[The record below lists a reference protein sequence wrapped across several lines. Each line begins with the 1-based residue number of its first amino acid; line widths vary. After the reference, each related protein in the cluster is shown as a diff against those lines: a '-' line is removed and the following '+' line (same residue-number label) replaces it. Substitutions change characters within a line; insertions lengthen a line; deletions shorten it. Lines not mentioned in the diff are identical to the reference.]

1 MRRYGL
7 RSRVIIYNLL
17 PIIIV
22 GMFFAGYFIFVRYNH
37 LEDDAVNR
45 ANAVLMPLSQAI
57 ESPMQR
63 NDQPE
68 VRRLISYLLQK
79 NAGTIKSI
87 AVFNA
92 AGATYSVA
100 SHAETLSGMKTKV
113 SEKTKLQTVVA
124 IDGGSIII
132 RTPILRGLSEPE
144 ATDIQGTPLWYA
156 DKTNDRKHAV
166 PPELSVIG
174 YIEAELDYSTNLI
187 RLYQDTAVSLIV
199 VLTGFIIS
207 LVFAFNIIREIVEP
221 ISRMNRAIMSIREGQ
236 LDTRITGAMH
246 GELERLRS
254 GINSMARAIADYHD
268 EMQNSIDQATSDLN
282 ETLTDLENKNAQ
294 LDFAN
299 RKALEA
305 ARLQTEF
312 LANMSHELR
321 TPLNGVIGFAVQ
333 LGKTDLSEHQKD
345 YLKTIESSAKHLLAI
360 INNILDFSKLE
371 AGRLSFEKIP
381 FSLRDTVYDTVNL
394 LLPTVYEKNID
405 LSVDIDSGVPDLVVG
420 DPLRLQQILTNIL
433 GNAVKFTNEG
443 SVTLTMNSSGL
454 VSPNSEI
461 LIEAQV
467 ADTGIGISPSQL
479 KTIFRPFTQANAS
492 ISRTFG
498 GTGLGLVITA
508 KLLSKMGGSITVKS
522 NIGKGSRFSMSIPL
536 ATAPVEAERIALP
549 ARLQESQVLMVDR
562 DDWSRASYARMLSS
576 IGANPL
582 AVQDPDSI
590 PSIAS
595 GKPLAA
601 VISLSSA
608 SPVPELRGIA
618 ALLPRGIPVIA
629 LLNSQDAA
637 LIDDLRKNGASAVLS
652 KPVRIAALRN
662 ALSAAADNKS
672 EKPAEAASPK
682 AQSPEAAQLPAA
694 SPEKKEKPEEGAP
707 ASGLIPCSVLAVDD
721 NPANLKLMK
730 IMLSAIVTEPVMAS
744 SGEEAVSIAGE
755 RKLDLILMDIQMPV
769 MDGVSAMKAIRKGGG
784 PNAATPVIA
793 VTALAI
799 PEERRRLLDL
809 GMNGFLTKPIEEE
822 SLLETVQAARKGTL
836 EELSKSAAAMPAD
849 DMAGKAAGSFISN
862 EESRRLFDP
871 AGAVRRAAGQKKIA
885 KEMLTLLLASV
896 PEVQEAIASLS
907 TVKPERLAGLVHKF
921 AGGAACC
928 GIMDARKLS
937 NTIESSIR
945 SGHSPKDVEPELFEL
960 DDMLEK
966 IKAEAPRWLDEIDR
980 L

>member
-87 AVFNA
+87 AVFNVSGTA
-92 AGATYSVA
+92 YSVA
-100 SHAETLSGMKTKV
+100 SHAGTLSGMKTKI
-113 SEKTKLQTVVA
+113 SEKTRLRTVVA
-124 IDGGSIII
+124 ISGGSIII

-144 ATDIQGTPLWYA
+144 ATNTQGTPLWYA
-156 DKTNDRKHAV
+156 DRNRESSREV

-174 YIEAELDYSTNLI
+174 YIEAELDYSSNLI

-299 RKALEA
+299 RKAREA

-333 LGKTDLSEHQKD
+333 LGKTDLTEHQKD
-345 YLKTIESSAKHLLAI
+345 YLRTIESSAKHLLAI

-433 GNAVKFTNEG
+433 GNAVKFTNQG
-443 SVTLTMNSSGL
+443 SVTLTMSSSGL

-467 ADTGIGISPSQL
+467 SDTGIGISPSQL

-549 ARLQESQVLMVDR
+549 ARLAECQVLLVDR
-562 DDWSRASYARMLSS
+562 DDWSRISYANMLSS
-576 IGANPL
+576 IGASPI

-595 GKPLAA
+595 GRPAAA
-601 VISLSSA
+601 VISLCTT

-629 LLNSQDAA
+629 LLNSQDNTV
-637 LIDDLRKNGASAVLS
+637 IEELRKTGASAVLP
-652 KPVRIAALRN
+652 KPARVTALRN
-662 ALSAAADNKS
+662 ALASAAQKKDGTSAGSVAAPQAEDTHHAAAA
-672 EKPAEAASPK
+672 PAKDAGTERK
-682 AQSPEAAQLPAA
+682 APAA
-694 SPEKKEKPEEGAP
+694 D
-707 ASGLIPCSVLAVDD
+707 LIPCRVLAADD
-721 NPANLKLMK
+721 NPANLKLMS
-730 IMLSAIVTEPVMAS
+730 IMLSAIVTEPVMAA

-769 MDGVSAMKAIRKGGG
+769 MDGVSAMKAIRSGGG
-784 PNAATPVIA
+784 PNADTPVIA

-809 GMNGFLTKPIEEE
+809 GMNGFLTKPVEEE
-822 SLLETVQAARKGTL
+822 SLLEIVKAARKGTL

-849 DMAGKAAGSFISN
+849 DMAGKAAGSFISS
-862 EESRRLFDP
+862 EASSSLFDP
-871 AGAVRRAAGQKKIA
+871 AGAVKRAAGQKKIA
-885 KEMLTLLLASV
+885 KEMLSLLLASV

-907 TVKPERLAGLVHKF
+907 SVKPEKLAGLVHKF

-937 NTIESSIR
+937 NTIESAIR

-966 IKAEAPRWLDEIDR
+966 IKAGAPKWLDEIDR

>member
-207 LVFAFNIIREIVEP
+207 LVFAFNIIREIVDP

-299 RKALEA
+299 RKAREA

-433 GNAVKFTNEG
+433 GNAVKFTNQG
-443 SVTLTMNSSGL
+443 SVTLTMSSSGL

-467 ADTGIGISPSQL
+467 SDTGIGISPSQL

-549 ARLQESQVLMVDR
+549 ARLAECQVLLVDR
-562 DDWSRASYARMLSS
+562 DDWSRISYANMLSS
-576 IGANPL
+576 IGASPI

-595 GKPLAA
+595 GRPAAA
-601 VISLSSA
+601 VISLCTT

-629 LLNSQDAA
+629 LLNSQDNTV
-637 LIDDLRKNGASAVLS
+637 IEELRKTGASAVLP
-652 KPVRIAALRN
+652 KPARVTALRN
-662 ALSAAADNKS
+662 ALASAAQKKDGTSAGSVAAPQAEDTHHAAAA
-672 EKPAEAASPK
+672 PAKDAGTERK
-682 AQSPEAAQLPAA
+682 APAA
-694 SPEKKEKPEEGAP
+694 D
-707 ASGLIPCSVLAVDD
+707 LIPCRVLAADD
-721 NPANLKLMK
+721 NPANLKLMS
-730 IMLSAIVTEPVMAS
+730 IMLSAIVTEPVMAA

-769 MDGVSAMKAIRKGGG
+769 MDGVSAMKAIRSGGG
-784 PNAATPVIA
+784 PNADTPVIA

-809 GMNGFLTKPIEEE
+809 GMNGFLTKPVEEE
-822 SLLETVQAARKGTL
+822 SLLEIVKAARKGTL

-849 DMAGKAAGSFISN
+849 DMAGKAAGSFISS
-862 EESRRLFDP
+862 EASSSLFDP

-885 KEMLTLLLASV
+885 KEMLSLLLASV

-907 TVKPERLAGLVHKF
+907 SVKPEKLAGLVHKF

-937 NTIESSIR
+937 NTIESAIR

-966 IKAEAPRWLDEIDR
+966 IKAGAPKWLDEIDR

>member
-92 AGATYSVA
+92 SGTAYSVA
-100 SHAETLSGMKTKV
+100 SHAGTLSGMKTKI
-113 SEKTKLQTVVA
+113 SEKTRLRTVVA
-124 IDGGSIII
+124 ISGGSIII

-144 ATDIQGTPLWYA
+144 ATNTQGTPLWYA
-156 DKTNDRKHAV
+156 DRNRESSREV

-174 YIEAELDYSTNLI
+174 YIEAELDYSSNLI

-299 RKALEA
+299 RKAREA

-333 LGKTDLSEHQKD
+333 LGKTDLTEHQKD
-345 YLKTIESSAKHLLAI
+345 YLRTIESSAKHLLAI

-433 GNAVKFTNEG
+433 GNAVKFTNQG
-443 SVTLTMNSSGL
+443 SVTLTMSSSGL

-467 ADTGIGISPSQL
+467 SDTGIGISPSQL

-549 ARLQESQVLMVDR
+549 ARLAECQVLLVDR
-562 DDWSRASYARMLSS
+562 DDWSRISYANMLSS
-576 IGANPL
+576 IGASPI

-595 GKPLAA
+595 GRPAAA
-601 VISLSSA
+601 VISLCTT

-629 LLNSQDAA
+629 LLNSQDNTV
-637 LIDDLRKNGASAVLS
+637 IEELRKTGASAVLP
-652 KPVRIAALRN
+652 KPARVTALRN
-662 ALSAAADNKS
+662 ALASAAQKKDGTSAGSVAAPQAEDTHHAAAA
-672 EKPAEAASPK
+672 PAKDAGTERK
-682 AQSPEAAQLPAA
+682 APAA
-694 SPEKKEKPEEGAP
+694 D
-707 ASGLIPCSVLAVDD
+707 LIPCRVLAADD
-721 NPANLKLMK
+721 NPANLKLMS
-730 IMLSAIVTEPVMAS
+730 IMLSAIVTEPVMAA

-769 MDGVSAMKAIRKGGG
+769 MDGVSAMKAIRSGGG
-784 PNAATPVIA
+784 PNADTPVIA

-809 GMNGFLTKPIEEE
+809 GMNGFLTKPVEEE
-822 SLLETVQAARKGTL
+822 SLLEIVKAARKGTL

-849 DMAGKAAGSFISN
+849 DMAGKAAGSFISS
-862 EESRRLFDP
+862 EASSSLFDP

-885 KEMLTLLLASV
+885 KEMLSLLLASV

-907 TVKPERLAGLVHKF
+907 SVKPEKLAGLVHKF

-937 NTIESSIR
+937 NTIESAIR

-966 IKAEAPRWLDEIDR
+966 IKAGAPKWLDEIDR

>member
-92 AGATYSVA
+92 SGTAYSVA
-100 SHAETLSGMKTKV
+100 SHAGTLSGMKTKI
-113 SEKTKLQTVVA
+113 SEKTRLRTVVA
-124 IDGGSIII
+124 ISGGSIII

-144 ATDIQGTPLWYA
+144 ATNTQGTPLWYA
-156 DKTNDRKHAV
+156 DRNRESSREV

-174 YIEAELDYSTNLI
+174 YIEAELDYSSNLI

-299 RKALEA
+299 RKAREA

-333 LGKTDLSEHQKD
+333 LGKTDLTEHQKD
-345 YLKTIESSAKHLLAI
+345 YLRTIESSAKHLLAI

-433 GNAVKFTNEG
+433 GNAVKFTNQG
-443 SVTLTMNSSGL
+443 SVTLTMSSSGL

-467 ADTGIGISPSQL
+467 SDTGIGISPSQL

-549 ARLQESQVLMVDR
+549 ARLAECQVLLVDR
-562 DDWSRASYARMLSS
+562 DDWSRISYANMLSS
-576 IGANPL
+576 IGASPI

-595 GKPLAA
+595 GRPAAA
-601 VISLSSA
+601 VISLCTT

-629 LLNSQDAA
+629 LLNSQDNTV
-637 LIDDLRKNGASAVLS
+637 IEELRKTGASAVLP
-652 KPVRIAALRN
+652 KPARVTALRN
-662 ALSAAADNKS
+662 ALASAAQKKDGTSAGSVAAPQAEDTHHAAAA
-672 EKPAEAASPK
+672 PAKDAGTERK
-682 AQSPEAAQLPAA
+682 APAA
-694 SPEKKEKPEEGAP
+694 D
-707 ASGLIPCSVLAVDD
+707 LIPCRVLAADD
-721 NPANLKLMK
+721 NPANLKLMS
-730 IMLSAIVTEPVMAS
+730 IMLSAIVTEPVMAA
-744 SGEEAVSIAGE
+744 SGEESVSIAGE

-769 MDGVSAMKAIRKGGG
+769 MDGVSAMKAIRSGGG
-784 PNAATPVIA
+784 PNADTPVIA

-809 GMNGFLTKPIEEE
+809 GMNGFLTKPVEEE
-822 SLLETVQAARKGTL
+822 SLLEIVKAARKGTL

-849 DMAGKAAGSFISN
+849 DMAGKAAGSFISS
-862 EESRRLFDP
+862 EASSSLFDP

-885 KEMLTLLLASV
+885 KEMLSLLLASV

-907 TVKPERLAGLVHKF
+907 SVKPEKLAGLVHKF

-937 NTIESSIR
+937 NTIESAIR

-966 IKAEAPRWLDEIDR
+966 IKAGAPKWLDEIDR

>member
-87 AVFNA
+87 AVFNVSGTA
-92 AGATYSVA
+92 YSVA
-100 SHAETLSGMKTKV
+100 SHAGTLSGMKTKI
-113 SEKTKLQTVVA
+113 SEKTRLRTVVA
-124 IDGGSIII
+124 ISGGSIII

-144 ATDIQGTPLWYA
+144 ATNTQGTPLWYA
-156 DKTNDRKHAV
+156 DRNRESSREV

-174 YIEAELDYSTNLI
+174 YIEAELDYSSNLI

-299 RKALEA
+299 RKAREA

-333 LGKTDLSEHQKD
+333 LGKTDLTEHQKD
-345 YLKTIESSAKHLLAI
+345 YLRTIESSAKHLLAI

-433 GNAVKFTNEG
+433 GNAVKFTNQG
-443 SVTLTMNSSGL
+443 SVTLTMSSSGL

-467 ADTGIGISPSQL
+467 SDTGIGISPSQL

-549 ARLQESQVLMVDR
+549 ARLAECQVLLVDR
-562 DDWSRASYARMLSS
+562 DDWSRISYANMLSS
-576 IGANPL
+576 IGASPI

-595 GKPLAA
+595 GRPAAA
-601 VISLSSA
+601 VISLCTT

-629 LLNSQDAA
+629 LLNSQDNTV
-637 LIDDLRKNGASAVLS
+637 IEELRKTGASAVLP
-652 KPVRIAALRN
+652 KPARVTALRN
-662 ALSAAADNKS
+662 ALASAAQKKDGTSAGSVAAPQAEDTHHAAAA
-672 EKPAEAASPK
+672 PAKDAGTERK
-682 AQSPEAAQLPAA
+682 APAA
-694 SPEKKEKPEEGAP
+694 D
-707 ASGLIPCSVLAVDD
+707 LIPCRVLAADD
-721 NPANLKLMK
+721 NPANLKLMS
-730 IMLSAIVTEPVMAS
+730 IMLSAIVTEPVMAA

-769 MDGVSAMKAIRKGGG
+769 MDGVSAMKAIRSGGG
-784 PNAATPVIA
+784 PNADTPVIA

-809 GMNGFLTKPIEEE
+809 GMNGFLTKPVEEE
-822 SLLETVQAARKGTL
+822 SLLEIVKAARKGTL

-849 DMAGKAAGSFISN
+849 DMAGKAAGSFISS
-862 EESRRLFDP
+862 EASSSLFDP

-885 KEMLTLLLASV
+885 KEMLSLLLASV

-907 TVKPERLAGLVHKF
+907 SVKPEKLAGLVHKF

-937 NTIESSIR
+937 NTIESAIR

-966 IKAEAPRWLDEIDR
+966 IKAGAPKWLDEIDR

>member
-92 AGATYSVA
+92 SGTAYSVA
-100 SHAETLSGMKTKV
+100 SHAGTLSGMKTKI
-113 SEKTKLQTVVA
+113 SEKTRLSTVVA
-124 IDGGSIII
+124 ISGGSIII

-144 ATDIQGTPLWYA
+144 ATNTQGTPLWYA
-156 DKTNDRKHAV
+156 DRNRESSREV

-174 YIEAELDYSTNLI
+174 YIEAELDYSSNLI

-299 RKALEA
+299 RKAREA

-333 LGKTDLSEHQKD
+333 LGKTDLTEHQKD
-345 YLKTIESSAKHLLAI
+345 YLRTIESSAKHLLAI

-433 GNAVKFTNEG
+433 GNAVKFTNQG
-443 SVTLTMNSSGL
+443 SVTLTMSSSGL

-467 ADTGIGISPSQL
+467 SDTGIGISPSQL

-549 ARLQESQVLMVDR
+549 ARLAECQVLLVDR
-562 DDWSRASYARMLSS
+562 DDWSRISYANMLSS
-576 IGANPL
+576 IGASPI

-595 GKPLAA
+595 GRPAAA
-601 VISLSSA
+601 VISLCTT

-629 LLNSQDAA
+629 LLNSQDNTV
-637 LIDDLRKNGASAVLS
+637 IEELRKTGASAVLP
-652 KPVRIAALRN
+652 KPARVTALRN
-662 ALSAAADNKS
+662 ALASAAQKKDGTSAGSVAAPQAEDTHHAAAA
-672 EKPAEAASPK
+672 PAKDAGTERK
-682 AQSPEAAQLPAA
+682 APAA
-694 SPEKKEKPEEGAP
+694 D
-707 ASGLIPCSVLAVDD
+707 LIPCRVLAADD
-721 NPANLKLMK
+721 NPANLKLMS
-730 IMLSAIVTEPVMAS
+730 IMLSAIVTEPVMAA

-769 MDGVSAMKAIRKGGG
+769 MDGVSAMKAIRSGGG
-784 PNAATPVIA
+784 PNADTPVIA

-809 GMNGFLTKPIEEE
+809 GMNGFLTKPVEEE
-822 SLLETVQAARKGTL
+822 SLLEIVKAARKGTL

-849 DMAGKAAGSFISN
+849 DMAGKAAGSFISS
-862 EESRRLFDP
+862 EASSSLFDP

-885 KEMLTLLLASV
+885 KEMLSLLLASV

-907 TVKPERLAGLVHKF
+907 SVKPEKLAGLVHKF

-937 NTIESSIR
+937 NTIESAIR

-966 IKAEAPRWLDEIDR
+966 IKAGAPKWLDEIDR

>member
-92 AGATYSVA
+92 SGTAYSVA
-100 SHAETLSGMKTKV
+100 SHAGTLSGMKTKI
-113 SEKTKLQTVVA
+113 SEKTRLRTVVA
-124 IDGGSIII
+124 ISGGSIII

-144 ATDIQGTPLWYA
+144 ATNTQGTPLWYA
-156 DKTNDRKHAV
+156 DRNRESSREV

-174 YIEAELDYSTNLI
+174 YIEAELDYSSNLI

-299 RKALEA
+299 RKAREA

-333 LGKTDLSEHQKD
+333 LGKTDLTEHQKD
-345 YLKTIESSAKHLLAI
+345 YLRTIESSAKHLLAI

-433 GNAVKFTNEG
+433 GNAVKFTNQG
-443 SVTLTMNSSGL
+443 SVTLTMSSSGL

-467 ADTGIGISPSQL
+467 SDTGIGISPSQL

-549 ARLQESQVLMVDR
+549 ARLAECQVLLVDR
-562 DDWSRASYARMLSS
+562 DDWSRISYANMLSS
-576 IGANPL
+576 IGASPI

-595 GKPLAA
+595 GRPAAA
-601 VISLSSA
+601 VISLCTT

-629 LLNSQDAA
+629 LLNSQDNTV
-637 LIDDLRKNGASAVLS
+637 IEELRKTGASAVLP
-652 KPVRIAALRN
+652 KPARVTALRN
-662 ALSAAADNKS
+662 ALASAAQKKDGTSAGSVAAPQAEDTHHAAAA
-672 EKPAEAASPK
+672 PAKDAGTERK
-682 AQSPEAAQLPAA
+682 APAA
-694 SPEKKEKPEEGAP
+694 D
-707 ASGLIPCSVLAVDD
+707 LIPCRVLAADD
-721 NPANLKLMK
+721 NPANLKLMS
-730 IMLSAIVTEPVMAS
+730 IMLSAIVTEPVMAA

-769 MDGVSAMKAIRKGGG
+769 MDGVSAMKAIRSGGG
-784 PNAATPVIA
+784 PNADTPVIA

-809 GMNGFLTKPIEEE
+809 GMNGFLTKPVEEE
-822 SLLETVQAARKGTL
+822 SLLEIVKAARKGTL

-849 DMAGKAAGSFISN
+849 DMAGKAAGSFISS
-862 EESRRLFDP
+862 EASSSLFDP

-885 KEMLTLLLASV
+885 KEMLSLLLASV

-907 TVKPERLAGLVHKF
+907 SVKPEKLAGLVHKF

-937 NTIESSIR
+937 NTIESAIR

-960 DDMLEK
+960 DDLLEK
-966 IKAEAPRWLDEIDR
+966 IKAGAPKWLDEIDR

>member
-87 AVFNA
+87 AVFNVSGTA
-92 AGATYSVA
+92 YSVA
-100 SHAETLSGMKTKV
+100 SHAGTLSGMKTKI
-113 SEKTKLQTVVA
+113 SEKTRLRTVVA
-124 IDGGSIII
+124 ISGGSIII

-144 ATDIQGTPLWYA
+144 ATNTQGTPLWYA
-156 DKTNDRKHAV
+156 DRNRESSREV

-174 YIEAELDYSTNLI
+174 YIEAELDYSSNLI

-299 RKALEA
+299 RKAREA

-333 LGKTDLSEHQKD
+333 LGKTDLTEHQKD
-345 YLKTIESSAKHLLAI
+345 YLRTIESSAKHLLAI

-433 GNAVKFTNEG
+433 GNAVKFTNQG
-443 SVTLTMNSSGL
+443 SVTLTMSSSGL

-467 ADTGIGISPSQL
+467 SDTGIGISPSQL

-549 ARLQESQVLMVDR
+549 ARLAECQVLLVDR
-562 DDWSRASYARMLSS
+562 DDWSRISYANMLSS
-576 IGANPL
+576 IGASPI

-595 GKPLAA
+595 GRPAAA
-601 VISLSSA
+601 VISLCTT

-629 LLNSQDAA
+629 LLNSQDNTV
-637 LIDDLRKNGASAVLS
+637 IEELRKTGASAVLP
-652 KPVRIAALRN
+652 KPARVTALRN
-662 ALSAAADNKS
+662 ALASAAQKKDGTSAGSVAAPQAEDTHHAAAA
-672 EKPAEAASPK
+672 PAKDAGTERK
-682 AQSPEAAQLPAA
+682 APAA
-694 SPEKKEKPEEGAP
+694 D
-707 ASGLIPCSVLAVDD
+707 LIPCRVLAADD
-721 NPANLKLMK
+721 NPANLKLMS
-730 IMLSAIVTEPVMAS
+730 IMLSAIVTEPVMAA

-769 MDGVSAMKAIRKGGG
+769 MDGVSAMKAIRSGGG
-784 PNAATPVIA
+784 PNADTPVIA

-809 GMNGFLTKPIEEE
+809 GMNGFLTKPVEEE
-822 SLLETVQAARKGTL
+822 SLLEIVKAARKGTL

-849 DMAGKAAGSFISN
+849 DMAGKAAGSFISSEASN
-862 EESRRLFDP
+862 SLFDP

-885 KEMLTLLLASV
+885 KEMLSLLLASV

-907 TVKPERLAGLVHKF
+907 SVKPEKLAGLVHKF

-937 NTIESSIR
+937 NTIESAIR

-966 IKAEAPRWLDEIDR
+966 IKAGAPKWLDEIDR

>member
-87 AVFNA
+87 AVFNVSGTA
-92 AGATYSVA
+92 YSVA
-100 SHAETLSGMKTKV
+100 SHAGTLSGMKTKI
-113 SEKTKLQTVVA
+113 SEKTRLRTVVA
-124 IDGGSIII
+124 ISGGSIII

-144 ATDIQGTPLWYA
+144 ATNTQGTPLWYA
-156 DKTNDRKHAV
+156 DRNRESSREV

-174 YIEAELDYSTNLI
+174 YIEAELDYSSNLI

-221 ISRMNRAIMSIREGQ
+221 IRRMNRAIMSIREGQ

-299 RKALEA
+299 RKAREA

-333 LGKTDLSEHQKD
+333 LGKTDLTEHQKD
-345 YLKTIESSAKHLLAI
+345 YLRTIESSAKHLLAI

-433 GNAVKFTNEG
+433 GNAVKFTNQG
-443 SVTLTMNSSGL
+443 SVTLTMSSSGL

-467 ADTGIGISPSQL
+467 SDTGIGISPSQL

-549 ARLQESQVLMVDR
+549 ARLAECQVLLVDR
-562 DDWSRASYARMLSS
+562 DDWSRISYANMLSS
-576 IGANPL
+576 IGASPI

-595 GKPLAA
+595 GRPAAA
-601 VISLSSA
+601 VISLCTT

-629 LLNSQDAA
+629 LLNSQDNTV
-637 LIDDLRKNGASAVLS
+637 IEELRKTGASAVLP
-652 KPVRIAALRN
+652 KPARVTALRN
-662 ALSAAADNKS
+662 ALASAAQKKDGTSAGSVAAPQAEDTHHAAAA
-672 EKPAEAASPK
+672 PAKDAGTERK
-682 AQSPEAAQLPAA
+682 APAA
-694 SPEKKEKPEEGAP
+694 D
-707 ASGLIPCSVLAVDD
+707 LIPCRVLAADD
-721 NPANLKLMK
+721 NPANLKLMS
-730 IMLSAIVTEPVMAS
+730 IMLSAIVTEPVMAA

-769 MDGVSAMKAIRKGGG
+769 MDGVSAMKAIRSGGG
-784 PNAATPVIA
+784 PNADTPVIA

-809 GMNGFLTKPIEEE
+809 GMNGFLTKPVEEE
-822 SLLETVQAARKGTL
+822 SLLEIVKAARKGTL

-849 DMAGKAAGSFISN
+849 DMAGKAAGSFISS
-862 EESRRLFDP
+862 EASSSLFDP

-885 KEMLTLLLASV
+885 KEMLSLLLASV

-907 TVKPERLAGLVHKF
+907 SVKPEKLAGLVHKF

-937 NTIESSIR
+937 NTIESAIR

-966 IKAEAPRWLDEIDR
+966 IKAGAPKWLDEIDR

>member
-92 AGATYSVA
+92 SGTAYSVA
-100 SHAETLSGMKTKV
+100 SHAGTLSGMKTKI
-113 SEKTKLQTVVA
+113 SEKTRLRTVVA
-124 IDGGSIII
+124 ISGGSIII

-144 ATDIQGTPLWYA
+144 ATNTQGTPLWYA
-156 DKTNDRKHAV
+156 DRNRESSREV

-174 YIEAELDYSTNLI
+174 YIEAELDYSSNLI

-299 RKALEA
+299 RKAREA

-333 LGKTDLSEHQKD
+333 LGKTNLTEHQKD
-345 YLKTIESSAKHLLAI
+345 YLRTIESSAKHLLAI

-433 GNAVKFTNEG
+433 GNAVKFTNQG
-443 SVTLTMNSSGL
+443 SVTLTMSSSGL

-467 ADTGIGISPSQL
+467 SDTGIGISPSQL

-549 ARLQESQVLMVDR
+549 ARLAECQVLLVDR
-562 DDWSRASYARMLSS
+562 DDWSRISYANMLSS
-576 IGANPL
+576 IGASPI

-595 GKPLAA
+595 GRPAAA
-601 VISLSSA
+601 VISLCTT

-629 LLNSQDAA
+629 LLNSQDNTV
-637 LIDDLRKNGASAVLS
+637 IEELRKTGASAVLP
-652 KPVRIAALRN
+652 KPARVTALRN
-662 ALSAAADNKS
+662 ALASAAQKKDGTSAGSVAAPQAEDTHHAAAA
-672 EKPAEAASPK
+672 PAKDAGTERK
-682 AQSPEAAQLPAA
+682 APAA
-694 SPEKKEKPEEGAP
+694 D
-707 ASGLIPCSVLAVDD
+707 LIPCRVLAADD
-721 NPANLKLMK
+721 NPANLKLMS
-730 IMLSAIVTEPVMAS
+730 IMLSAIMTEPVMAA

-769 MDGVSAMKAIRKGGG
+769 MDGVSAMKAIRSGGG
-784 PNAATPVIA
+784 PNADTPVIA

-809 GMNGFLTKPIEEE
+809 GMNGFLTKPVEEE
-822 SLLETVQAARKGTL
+822 SLLEIVKAARKGTL

-849 DMAGKAAGSFISN
+849 DMAGKAAGSFISS
-862 EESRRLFDP
+862 EASSSLFDP

-885 KEMLTLLLASV
+885 KEMLSLLLASV

-907 TVKPERLAGLVHKF
+907 SVKPEKLAGLVHKF

-937 NTIESSIR
+937 NTIESAIR

-966 IKAEAPRWLDEIDR
+966 IKAGAPKWLDEIDR

>member
-92 AGATYSVA
+92 SGTAYSVA
-100 SHAETLSGMKTKV
+100 SHAGTLSGMKTKI
-113 SEKTKLQTVVA
+113 SEKTRLRTVVA
-124 IDGGSIII
+124 ISGGSIII

-144 ATDIQGTPLWYA
+144 ATNTQGTPLWYA
-156 DKTNDRKHAV
+156 DRNRESSREV

-174 YIEAELDYSTNLI
+174 YIEAELDYSSNLI

-199 VLTGFIIS
+199 VLTGFSIS

-299 RKALEA
+299 RKAREA

-333 LGKTDLSEHQKD
+333 LGKTDLTEHQKD
-345 YLKTIESSAKHLLAI
+345 YLRTIESSAKHLLAI

-467 ADTGIGISPSQL
+467 SDTGIGISPSQL

-549 ARLQESQVLMVDR
+549 ARLAECQVLLVDR
-562 DDWSRASYARMLSS
+562 DDWSRISYANMLSS
-576 IGANPL
+576 IGASPI

-595 GKPLAA
+595 GRPAAA
-601 VISLSSA
+601 VISLCTT

-629 LLNSQDAA
+629 LLNSQDNTV
-637 LIDDLRKNGASAVLS
+637 IEELRKTGASAVLP
-652 KPVRIAALRN
+652 KPARVTALRN
-662 ALSAAADNKS
+662 ALASAAQKKDGTSAGSVAAPQAEDTHHAAAA
-672 EKPAEAASPK
+672 PAKDAGTERK
-682 AQSPEAAQLPAA
+682 APAA
-694 SPEKKEKPEEGAP
+694 D
-707 ASGLIPCSVLAVDD
+707 LIPCRVLAADD
-721 NPANLKLMK
+721 NPANLKLMS
-730 IMLSAIVTEPVMAS
+730 IMLSAIVTEPVMAA

-769 MDGVSAMKAIRKGGG
+769 MDGVSAMKAIRSGGG
-784 PNAATPVIA
+784 PNADTPVIA

-809 GMNGFLTKPIEEE
+809 GMNGFLTKPVEEE
-822 SLLETVQAARKGTL
+822 SLLEIVKAARKGTL

-849 DMAGKAAGSFISN
+849 DMAGKAAGSFISS
-862 EESRRLFDP
+862 EASSSLFDP

-885 KEMLTLLLASV
+885 KEMLSLLLASV

-907 TVKPERLAGLVHKF
+907 SVKPEKLAGLVHKF

-937 NTIESSIR
+937 NTIESAIR

-966 IKAEAPRWLDEIDR
+966 IKAGAPKWLDEIDR

>member
-92 AGATYSVA
+92 SGTAYSVA
-100 SHAETLSGMKTKV
+100 SHAGTLSGMKTKI
-113 SEKTKLQTVVA
+113 SEKTRLRTVVA
-124 IDGGSIII
+124 ISGGSIII

-144 ATDIQGTPLWYA
+144 ATNTQGTPLWYA
-156 DKTNDRKHAV
+156 DRNRESSREV

-174 YIEAELDYSTNLI
+174 YIEAELDYSSNLI

-299 RKALEA
+299 RKAREA

-333 LGKTDLSEHQKD
+333 LGKTDLTEHQKD
-345 YLKTIESSAKHLLAI
+345 YLRTIESSAKHLLAI

-433 GNAVKFTNEG
+433 GNAVKFTNQG
-443 SVTLTMNSSGL
+443 SVTLTMSSSGL

-467 ADTGIGISPSQL
+467 SDTGIGISPSQL

-549 ARLQESQVLMVDR
+549 ARLAECQVLLVDR
-562 DDWSRASYARMLSS
+562 DDWSRISYANMLSS
-576 IGANPL
+576 IGASPI

-595 GKPLAA
+595 GRPAAA
-601 VISLSSA
+601 VISLCTT
-608 SPVPELRGIA
+608 SPVPELSGIA

-629 LLNSQDAA
+629 LLNSQDNTV
-637 LIDDLRKNGASAVLS
+637 IEELRKTGASAVLP
-652 KPVRIAALRN
+652 KPARVTALRN
-662 ALSAAADNKS
+662 ALASAAQKKDGTSAGSVAAPQAEDTHHAAAA
-672 EKPAEAASPK
+672 PAKDAGTERK
-682 AQSPEAAQLPAA
+682 APAA
-694 SPEKKEKPEEGAP
+694 D
-707 ASGLIPCSVLAVDD
+707 LIPCRVLAADD
-721 NPANLKLMK
+721 NPANLKLMS
-730 IMLSAIVTEPVMAS
+730 IMLSAIVTEPVMAA

-769 MDGVSAMKAIRKGGG
+769 MDGVSAMKAIRSGGG
-784 PNAATPVIA
+784 PNADTPVIA

-809 GMNGFLTKPIEEE
+809 GMNGFLTKPVEEE
-822 SLLETVQAARKGTL
+822 SLLEIVKAARKGTL

-849 DMAGKAAGSFISN
+849 DMAGKAAGSFISS
-862 EESRRLFDP
+862 EASSSLFDP

-885 KEMLTLLLASV
+885 KEMLSLLLASV

-907 TVKPERLAGLVHKF
+907 SVKPEKLAGLVHKF

-937 NTIESSIR
+937 NTIESAIR

-966 IKAEAPRWLDEIDR
+966 IKAGAPKWLDEIDR

>member
-87 AVFNA
+87 AVFNVSGTA
-92 AGATYSVA
+92 YSVA
-100 SHAETLSGMKTKV
+100 SHAGTLSGMKTKI
-113 SEKTKLQTVVA
+113 SEKTRLRTVVA
-124 IDGGSIII
+124 ISGGSIII

-144 ATDIQGTPLWYA
+144 ATNTQGTPLWYA
-156 DKTNDRKHAV
+156 DRNRESSREV

-174 YIEAELDYSTNLI
+174 YIEAELDYSSNLI

-299 RKALEA
+299 RKAREA

-333 LGKTDLSEHQKD
+333 LGKTDLTEHQKD
-345 YLKTIESSAKHLLAI
+345 YLRTIESSAKHLLAI

-433 GNAVKFTNEG
+433 GNAVKFTNQG
-443 SVTLTMNSSGL
+443 SVTLTMSSSGL

-467 ADTGIGISPSQL
+467 SDTGIGISPSQL

-549 ARLQESQVLMVDR
+549 ARLAECQVLLVDR
-562 DDWSRASYARMLSS
+562 DDWSRISYANMLSS
-576 IGANPL
+576 IGASPI

-595 GKPLAA
+595 GRPAAA
-601 VISLSSA
+601 VISLCTT

-629 LLNSQDAA
+629 LLNSQDNTV
-637 LIDDLRKNGASAVLS
+637 IEELRKTGASAVLP
-652 KPVRIAALRN
+652 KPARVTALRN
-662 ALSAAADNKS
+662 ALASAAQKKDGTSAGSVAAPQAEDTHHAAAA
-672 EKPAEAASPK
+672 PAKDAGTERK
-682 AQSPEAAQLPAA
+682 APAA
-694 SPEKKEKPEEGAP
+694 D
-707 ASGLIPCSVLAVDD
+707 LIPCRVLAADD
-721 NPANLKLMK
+721 NPANLKLMS
-730 IMLSAIVTEPVMAS
+730 IMLSAIVTEPVMAA

-769 MDGVSAMKAIRKGGG
+769 MDGVSAMKAIRSGGG
-784 PNAATPVIA
+784 PNADTPVIA

-809 GMNGFLTKPIEEE
+809 GMNGFLTKPVEEE
-822 SLLETVQAARKGTL
+822 SLLEIVKAARKGTL

-849 DMAGKAAGSFISN
+849 DMTGKAAGSFISS
-862 EESRRLFDP
+862 EASSSLFDP

-885 KEMLTLLLASV
+885 KEMLSLLLASV

-907 TVKPERLAGLVHKF
+907 SVKPEKLAGLVHKF

-937 NTIESSIR
+937 NTIESAIR

-966 IKAEAPRWLDEIDR
+966 IKAGAPKWLDEIDR

>member
-87 AVFNA
+87 AVFNVSGTA
-92 AGATYSVA
+92 YSVA
-100 SHAETLSGMKTKV
+100 SHAGTLSGMKTKI
-113 SEKTKLQTVVA
+113 SEKTRLRTVVA
-124 IDGGSIII
+124 ISGGSIII

-144 ATDIQGTPLWYA
+144 ATNTQGTPLWYA
-156 DKTNDRKHAV
+156 DRNRESSREV

-174 YIEAELDYSTNLI
+174 YIEAELDYSSNLI

-299 RKALEA
+299 RKAREA

-333 LGKTDLSEHQKD
+333 LGKTDLTEHQKD
-345 YLKTIESSAKHLLAI
+345 YLRTIESSAKHLLAI

-433 GNAVKFTNEG
+433 GNAVKFTNQG
-443 SVTLTMNSSGL
+443 SVTLTMSSSGL

-467 ADTGIGISPSQL
+467 SDTGIGISPSQL

-549 ARLQESQVLMVDR
+549 ARLAECQVLLVDR
-562 DDWSRASYARMLSS
+562 DDWSRISYANMLSS
-576 IGANPL
+576 IGASPI

-595 GKPLAA
+595 GRPAAA
-601 VISLSSA
+601 VISLCTT
-608 SPVPELRGIA
+608 SPAPELRGIA

-629 LLNSQDAA
+629 LLNSQDNTV
-637 LIDDLRKNGASAVLS
+637 IEELRKTGASAVLP
-652 KPVRIAALRN
+652 KPARVTALRN
-662 ALSAAADNKS
+662 ALASAAQKKDGTSAGSVAAPQTEDTHHAAAA
-672 EKPAEAASPK
+672 PAKDAGTERK
-682 AQSPEAAQLPAA
+682 APAA
-694 SPEKKEKPEEGAP
+694 D
-707 ASGLIPCSVLAVDD
+707 LIPCRVLAADD
-721 NPANLKLMK
+721 NPANLKLMS
-730 IMLSAIVTEPVMAS
+730 IMLSAIVTEPVMAA

-769 MDGVSAMKAIRKGGG
+769 MDGVSAMKAIRSGGG
-784 PNAATPVIA
+784 PNADTPVIA

-809 GMNGFLTKPIEEE
+809 GMNGFLTKPVEEE
-822 SLLETVQAARKGTL
+822 SLLEIVKAARKGTL

-849 DMAGKAAGSFISN
+849 DMAGKAAGSFISS
-862 EESRRLFDP
+862 EASSSLFDP
-871 AGAVRRAAGQKKIA
+871 AGAVKRAAGQKKIA
-885 KEMLTLLLASV
+885 KEMLSLLLASV

-907 TVKPERLAGLVHKF
+907 SVKPEKLAGLVHKF

-937 NTIESSIR
+937 NTIESAIR

-966 IKAEAPRWLDEIDR
+966 IKAGAPKWLDEIDR

>member
-87 AVFNA
+87 AVFNVSGTA
-92 AGATYSVA
+92 YSVA
-100 SHAETLSGMKTKV
+100 SHAGTLSGMKTKI
-113 SEKTKLQTVVA
+113 SEKTRLRTVVA
-124 IDGGSIII
+124 ISGGSIII

-144 ATDIQGTPLWYA
+144 ATNTQGTPLWYA
-156 DKTNDRKHAV
+156 DRNRESSREV

-174 YIEAELDYSTNLI
+174 YIEAELDYSSNLI

-268 EMQNSIDQATSDLN
+268 EMQNSINQATSDLN

-299 RKALEA
+299 RKAREA

-333 LGKTDLSEHQKD
+333 LGKTDLTEHQKD
-345 YLKTIESSAKHLLAI
+345 YLRTIESSAKHLLAI

-433 GNAVKFTNEG
+433 GNAVKFTNQG
-443 SVTLTMNSSGL
+443 SVTLTMSSSGL

-467 ADTGIGISPSQL
+467 SDTGIGISPSQL

-549 ARLQESQVLMVDR
+549 ARLAECQVLLVDR
-562 DDWSRASYARMLSS
+562 DDWSRISYANMLSS
-576 IGANPL
+576 IGASPI

-595 GKPLAA
+595 GRPAAA
-601 VISLSSA
+601 VISLCTT

-629 LLNSQDAA
+629 LLNSQDNTV
-637 LIDDLRKNGASAVLS
+637 IEELRKTGASAVLP
-652 KPVRIAALRN
+652 KPARVTALRN
-662 ALSAAADNKS
+662 ALASAAQKKDGTSAGSVAAPQAEDTHHAAAA
-672 EKPAEAASPK
+672 PAKDAGTERK
-682 AQSPEAAQLPAA
+682 APAA
-694 SPEKKEKPEEGAP
+694 D
-707 ASGLIPCSVLAVDD
+707 LIPCRVLAADD
-721 NPANLKLMK
+721 NPANLKLMS
-730 IMLSAIVTEPVMAS
+730 IMLSAIVTEPVMAA

-769 MDGVSAMKAIRKGGG
+769 MDGVSAMKAIRSGGG
-784 PNAATPVIA
+784 PNADTPVIA

-809 GMNGFLTKPIEEE
+809 GMNGFLTKPVEEE
-822 SLLETVQAARKGTL
+822 SLLEIVKAARKGTL

-849 DMAGKAAGSFISN
+849 DMAGKAAGSFISS
-862 EESRRLFDP
+862 EASSSLFDP

-885 KEMLTLLLASV
+885 KEMLSLLLASV

-907 TVKPERLAGLVHKF
+907 SVKPEKLAGLVHKF

-937 NTIESSIR
+937 NTIESAIR

-966 IKAEAPRWLDEIDR
+966 IKAGAPKWLDEIDR

>member
-92 AGATYSVA
+92 SGTAYSVA
-100 SHAETLSGMKTKV
+100 SHAGTLSGMKTKI
-113 SEKTKLQTVVA
+113 SEKTRLRTVVA
-124 IDGGSIII
+124 ISGGSIII

-144 ATDIQGTPLWYA
+144 ATNTQGTPLWYA
-156 DKTNDRKHAV
+156 DRNRESSREV

-174 YIEAELDYSTNLI
+174 YIEAELDYSSNLI

-299 RKALEA
+299 RKAREA

-333 LGKTDLSEHQKD
+333 LGKTDLTEHQKD
-345 YLKTIESSAKHLLAI
+345 YLRTIESSAKHLLAI

-433 GNAVKFTNEG
+433 GNAVKFTNQG
-443 SVTLTMNSSGL
+443 SVTLTMSSSGL

-467 ADTGIGISPSQL
+467 SDTGIGISPSQL

-549 ARLQESQVLMVDR
+549 ARLAECQVLLVDR
-562 DDWSRASYARMLSS
+562 DDWSRISYANMLSS
-576 IGANPL
+576 IGASPI

-595 GKPLAA
+595 GRPAAA
-601 VISLSSA
+601 VISLCTT

-629 LLNSQDAA
+629 LLNSQDNTV
-637 LIDDLRKNGASAVLS
+637 IEELRKTGASAVLP
-652 KPVRIAALRN
+652 KPARVTALRN
-662 ALSAAADNKS
+662 ALASAAQKKDGTSAGSVAAPQAEDTHHAAAA
-672 EKPAEAASPK
+672 PAKDAGTERK
-682 AQSPEAAQLPAA
+682 APAA
-694 SPEKKEKPEEGAP
+694 D
-707 ASGLIPCSVLAVDD
+707 LIPCRVLAADD
-721 NPANLKLMK
+721 NPANLKLMS
-730 IMLSAIVTEPVMAS
+730 IMLSAIVTEPVMAAS
-744 SGEEAVSIAGE
+744 SEEAVSIAGE

-769 MDGVSAMKAIRKGGG
+769 MDGVSAMKAIRSGGG
-784 PNAATPVIA
+784 PNADTPVIA

-809 GMNGFLTKPIEEE
+809 GMNGFLTKPVEEE
-822 SLLETVQAARKGTL
+822 SLLEIVKAARKGTL

-849 DMAGKAAGSFISN
+849 DMAGKAAGSFISS
-862 EESRRLFDP
+862 EASSSLFDP

-885 KEMLTLLLASV
+885 KEMLSLLLASV

-907 TVKPERLAGLVHKF
+907 SVKPEKLAGLVHKF

-937 NTIESSIR
+937 NTIESAIR

-966 IKAEAPRWLDEIDR
+966 IKAGAPKWLDEIDR

>member
-92 AGATYSVA
+92 SGTAYSVA
-100 SHAETLSGMKTKV
+100 SHAGTLSGMKTKI
-113 SEKTKLQTVVA
+113 SEKTRLRTVVA
-124 IDGGSIII
+124 ISGGSIII

-144 ATDIQGTPLWYA
+144 ATNTQGTPLWYA
-156 DKTNDRKHAV
+156 DRNRESSREV

-174 YIEAELDYSTNLI
+174 YIEAELDYSSNLI

-299 RKALEA
+299 RKAREA

-333 LGKTDLSEHQKD
+333 LGKTDLTEHQKD
-345 YLKTIESSAKHLLAI
+345 YLRTIESSAKHLLAI

-433 GNAVKFTNEG
+433 GNAVKFTNQG
-443 SVTLTMNSSGL
+443 SVTLTMSSSGL

-467 ADTGIGISPSQL
+467 SDTGIGISPSQL

-549 ARLQESQVLMVDR
+549 ARLAECQVLLVDR
-562 DDWSRASYARMLSS
+562 DDWSRISYANMLSS
-576 IGANPL
+576 IGASPI

-595 GKPLAA
+595 GRPAAA
-601 VISLSSA
+601 VISLCTT

-629 LLNSQDAA
+629 LLNSQDNTV
-637 LIDDLRKNGASAVLS
+637 IEELRKTGASAVLP
-652 KPVRIAALRN
+652 KPARVTALRN
-662 ALSAAADNKS
+662 ALASAAQKKDGTSAGSVAAPQAEDTHHAAAA
-672 EKPAEAASPK
+672 PAKDAGTERK
-682 AQSPEAAQLPAA
+682 APAA
-694 SPEKKEKPEEGAP
+694 D
-707 ASGLIPCSVLAVDD
+707 LIPCRVLAADD
-721 NPANLKLMK
+721 NPANLKLMC
-730 IMLSAIVTEPVMAS
+730 IMLSAIVTEPVMAA

-769 MDGVSAMKAIRKGGG
+769 MDGVSAMKAIRSGGG
-784 PNAATPVIA
+784 PNADTPVIA

-809 GMNGFLTKPIEEE
+809 GMNGFLTKPVEEE
-822 SLLETVQAARKGTL
+822 SLLEIVKAARKGTL

-849 DMAGKAAGSFISN
+849 DMAGKAAGSFISS
-862 EESRRLFDP
+862 EASSSLFDP

-885 KEMLTLLLASV
+885 KEMLSLLLASV

-907 TVKPERLAGLVHKF
+907 SVKPEKLAGLVHKF

-937 NTIESSIR
+937 NTIESAIR

-966 IKAEAPRWLDEIDR
+966 IKAGAPKWLDEIDR

>member
-92 AGATYSVA
+92 SGTAYSVA
-100 SHAETLSGMKTKV
+100 SHAGTLSGMKTKI
-113 SEKTKLQTVVA
+113 SEKTRLRTVVA
-124 IDGGSIII
+124 ISGGSIII

-144 ATDIQGTPLWYA
+144 ATNTQGTPLWYA
-156 DKTNDRKHAV
+156 DRNRESSREV

-174 YIEAELDYSTNLI
+174 YIEAELDYSSNLI

-207 LVFAFNIIREIVEP
+207 LVFAVNSIREIVEP
-221 ISRMNRAIMSIREGQ
+221 IS
-236 LDTRITGAMH
+236 
-246 GELERLRS
+246 
-254 GINSMARAIADYHD
+254 RAIADYHD

-299 RKALEA
+299 RKAREA

-333 LGKTDLSEHQKD
+333 LGKTDLTEHQKD
-345 YLKTIESSAKHLLAI
+345 YLRTIESSAKHLLAI

-433 GNAVKFTNEG
+433 GNAVKFTNQG
-443 SVTLTMNSSGL
+443 SVTLTMSSSGL

-467 ADTGIGISPSQL
+467 SDTGIGISPSQL

-549 ARLQESQVLMVDR
+549 ARLAECQVLLVDR
-562 DDWSRASYARMLSS
+562 DDWSRISYANMLSS
-576 IGANPL
+576 IGASPI

-595 GKPLAA
+595 GRPAAA
-601 VISLSSA
+601 VISLCTT

-629 LLNSQDAA
+629 LLNSQDNTV
-637 LIDDLRKNGASAVLS
+637 IEELRKTGASAVLP
-652 KPVRIAALRN
+652 KPARVTALRN
-662 ALSAAADNKS
+662 ALASAAQKKDGTSAGSVAAPQAEDTHHAAAA
-672 EKPAEAASPK
+672 PAKDAGTERK
-682 AQSPEAAQLPAA
+682 APAA
-694 SPEKKEKPEEGAP
+694 D
-707 ASGLIPCSVLAVDD
+707 LIPCRVLAADD
-721 NPANLKLMK
+721 NPANLKLMS
-730 IMLSAIVTEPVMAS
+730 IMLSAIVTEPVMAA

-769 MDGVSAMKAIRKGGG
+769 MDGVSAMKAIRSGGG
-784 PNAATPVIA
+784 PNADTPVIA

-809 GMNGFLTKPIEEE
+809 GMNGFLTKPVEEE
-822 SLLETVQAARKGTL
+822 SLLEIVKAARKGTL

-849 DMAGKAAGSFISN
+849 DMAGKAAGSFISS
-862 EESRRLFDP
+862 EASSSLFDP

-885 KEMLTLLLASV
+885 KEMLSLLLASV

-907 TVKPERLAGLVHKF
+907 SVKPEKLAGLVHKF

-937 NTIESSIR
+937 NTIESAIR

-966 IKAEAPRWLDEIDR
+966 IKAGAPKWLDEIDR

>member
-92 AGATYSVA
+92 SGTAYSVA
-100 SHAETLSGMKTKV
+100 SHAGTLSGMKTKI
-113 SEKTKLQTVVA
+113 SEKTRLRTVVA
-124 IDGGSIII
+124 ISGGSIII

-144 ATDIQGTPLWYA
+144 ATNTQGTPLWYA
-156 DKTNDRKHAV
+156 DRNRESSREV

-174 YIEAELDYSTNLI
+174 YIEAELDYSSNLI

-299 RKALEA
+299 RKAREA

-333 LGKTDLSEHQKD
+333 LGKTDLTEHQKD
-345 YLKTIESSAKHLLAI
+345 YLRTIESSAKHLLAI

-433 GNAVKFTNEG
+433 GNAVKFTNQG
-443 SVTLTMNSSGL
+443 SVTLTMSSSGL

-467 ADTGIGISPSQL
+467 SDTGIGISPSQL

-549 ARLQESQVLMVDR
+549 ARLAECQVLLVDR
-562 DDWSRASYARMLSS
+562 DDWSRISYANMLSS
-576 IGANPL
+576 IGASPI

-595 GKPLAA
+595 GRPAAA
-601 VISLSSA
+601 VISLCTT

-629 LLNSQDAA
+629 LLNSQDNTV
-637 LIDDLRKNGASAVLS
+637 IEELRKTGASAVLP
-652 KPVRIAALRN
+652 KPARVTALRN
-662 ALSAAADNKS
+662 ALASAAQKKDGTSAGSVAAPQAEDTHHAAAA
-672 EKPAEAASPK
+672 PAKDAGTERK
-682 AQSPEAAQLPAA
+682 APAA
-694 SPEKKEKPEEGAP
+694 D
-707 ASGLIPCSVLAVDD
+707 LIPCRVLAADD
-721 NPANLKLMK
+721 NPANLKLMS
-730 IMLSAIVTEPVMAS
+730 IMLSAIVTEPVMAA

-769 MDGVSAMKAIRKGGG
+769 MDGVSAMKAIRSGGG
-784 PNAATPVIA
+784 PNADTPVIA

-809 GMNGFLTKPIEEE
+809 GMNGFLTKPVEEE
-822 SLLETVQAARKGTL
+822 SLLEIVKAARKGTL

-849 DMAGKAAGSFISN
+849 DMAGKAAGSFISS
-862 EESRRLFDP
+862 EASSSLFDP

-885 KEMLTLLLASV
+885 KEMLSLLLASV

-907 TVKPERLAGLVHKF
+907 SVKPEKLAGLVHKF

-937 NTIESSIR
+937 NTIESAIR
-945 SGHSPKDVEPELFEL
+945 SGHSPKDVEPELFAL

-966 IKAEAPRWLDEIDR
+966 IKAGAPKWLDEIDR

>member
-87 AVFNA
+87 AVFNVSGTA
-92 AGATYSVA
+92 YSVA
-100 SHAETLSGMKTKV
+100 SHAGTLSGMKTKI
-113 SEKTKLQTVVA
+113 SEKTRLRTVVA
-124 IDGGSIII
+124 ISGGSIII

-144 ATDIQGTPLWYA
+144 ATNTQGTPLWYA
-156 DKTNDRKHAV
+156 DRNRESSREV

-174 YIEAELDYSTNLI
+174 YIEAELDYSSNLI

-299 RKALEA
+299 RKAREA

-333 LGKTDLSEHQKD
+333 LGKTDLTEHQKD
-345 YLKTIESSAKHLLAI
+345 YLRTIESSAKHLLAI
-360 INNILDFSKLE
+360 INNILDFSQLE

-433 GNAVKFTNEG
+433 GNAVKFTNQG
-443 SVTLTMNSSGL
+443 SVTLTMSSSGL

-467 ADTGIGISPSQL
+467 SDTGIGISPSQL

-549 ARLQESQVLMVDR
+549 ARLAECQVLLVDR
-562 DDWSRASYARMLSS
+562 DDWSRISYANMLSS
-576 IGANPL
+576 IGASPI

-595 GKPLAA
+595 GRPAAA
-601 VISLSSA
+601 VISLCTT

-629 LLNSQDAA
+629 LLNSQDNTV
-637 LIDDLRKNGASAVLS
+637 IEELRKTGASAVLP
-652 KPVRIAALRN
+652 KPARVTALRN
-662 ALSAAADNKS
+662 ALASAAQKKDGTSAGSVAAPQAEDTHHAAAA
-672 EKPAEAASPK
+672 PAKDAGTERK
-682 AQSPEAAQLPAA
+682 APAA
-694 SPEKKEKPEEGAP
+694 D
-707 ASGLIPCSVLAVDD
+707 LIPCRVLAADD
-721 NPANLKLMK
+721 NPANLKLMS
-730 IMLSAIVTEPVMAS
+730 IMLSAIVTEPVMAA

-769 MDGVSAMKAIRKGGG
+769 MDGVSAMKAIRSGGG
-784 PNAATPVIA
+784 PNADTPVIA

-809 GMNGFLTKPIEEE
+809 GMNGFLTKPVEEE
-822 SLLETVQAARKGTL
+822 SLLEIVKAARKGTL

-849 DMAGKAAGSFISN
+849 DMAGKAAGSFISS
-862 EESRRLFDP
+862 EASSSLFDP

-885 KEMLTLLLASV
+885 KEMLSLLLASV

-907 TVKPERLAGLVHKF
+907 SVKPEKLAGLVHKF

-937 NTIESSIR
+937 NTIESAIR

-966 IKAEAPRWLDEIDR
+966 IKAGAPKWLDEIDR

>member
-1 MRRYGL
+1 M
-7 RSRVIIYNLL
+7 
-17 PIIIV
+17 
-22 GMFFAGYFIFVRYNH
+22 
-37 LEDDAVNR
+37 
-45 ANAVLMPLSQAI
+45 
-57 ESPMQR
+57 
-63 NDQPE
+63 
-68 VRRLISYLLQK
+68 
-79 NAGTIKSI
+79 
-87 AVFNA
+87 
-92 AGATYSVA
+92 
-100 SHAETLSGMKTKV
+100 
-113 SEKTKLQTVVA
+113 
-124 IDGGSIII
+124 
-132 RTPILRGLSEPE
+132 
-144 ATDIQGTPLWYA
+144 
-156 DKTNDRKHAV
+156 
-166 PPELSVIG
+166 
-174 YIEAELDYSTNLI
+174 
-187 RLYQDTAVSLIV
+187 
-199 VLTGFIIS
+199 
-207 LVFAFNIIREIVEP
+207 
-221 ISRMNRAIMSIREGQ
+221 
-236 LDTRITGAMH
+236 
-246 GELERLRS
+246 
-254 GINSMARAIADYHD
+254 
-268 EMQNSIDQATSDLN
+268 
-282 ETLTDLENKNAQ
+282 
-294 LDFAN
+294 
-299 RKALEA
+299 
-305 ARLQTEF
+305 
-312 LANMSHELR
+312 
-321 TPLNGVIGFAVQ
+321 Q
-333 LGKTDLSEHQKD
+333 LGKTDLTEHQKD
-345 YLKTIESSAKHLLAI
+345 YLRTIESSAKHLLAI

-433 GNAVKFTNEG
+433 GNAVKFTNQG
-443 SVTLTMNSSGL
+443 SVTLTMSSSGL

-467 ADTGIGISPSQL
+467 SDTGIGISPSQL

-549 ARLQESQVLMVDR
+549 ARLAECQVLLVDR
-562 DDWSRASYARMLSS
+562 DDWSRISYANMLSS
-576 IGANPL
+576 IGASPI

-595 GKPLAA
+595 GRPAAA
-601 VISLSSA
+601 VISLCTT
-608 SPVPELRGIA
+608 SPVPELSGIA

-629 LLNSQDAA
+629 LLNSQDNTV
-637 LIDDLRKNGASAVLS
+637 IEELRKTGASAVLP
-652 KPVRIAALRN
+652 KPARVTALRN
-662 ALSAAADNKS
+662 ALASAAQKKDGTSAGSVAAPQAEDTHHAAAA
-672 EKPAEAASPK
+672 PAKDAGTERK
-682 AQSPEAAQLPAA
+682 APAA
-694 SPEKKEKPEEGAP
+694 D
-707 ASGLIPCSVLAVDD
+707 LIPCRVLAADD
-721 NPANLKLMK
+721 NPANLKLMS
-730 IMLSAIVTEPVMAS
+730 IMLSAIVTEPVMAA

-769 MDGVSAMKAIRKGGG
+769 MDGVSAMKAIRSGGG
-784 PNAATPVIA
+784 PNADTPVIA

-809 GMNGFLTKPIEEE
+809 GMNGFLTKPVEEE
-822 SLLETVQAARKGTL
+822 SLLEIVKAARKGTL

-849 DMAGKAAGSFISN
+849 DMAGKAAGSFISS
-862 EESRRLFDP
+862 EASSSLFDP

-885 KEMLTLLLASV
+885 KEMLSLLLASV

-907 TVKPERLAGLVHKF
+907 SVKPEKLAGLVHKF

-937 NTIESSIR
+937 NTIESAIR

-966 IKAEAPRWLDEIDR
+966 IKAGAPKWLDEIDR

>member
-92 AGATYSVA
+92 SGTAYSVA
-100 SHAETLSGMKTKV
+100 SHAGTLSGMKTKI
-113 SEKTKLQTVVA
+113 SEKTRLRTVVA
-124 IDGGSIII
+124 ISGGSIII

-144 ATDIQGTPLWYA
+144 ATNTQGTPLWYA
-156 DKTNDRKHAV
+156 DRIRESSREV

-174 YIEAELDYSTNLI
+174 YIEAELDYSSNLI

-299 RKALEA
+299 RKAREA

-333 LGKTDLSEHQKD
+333 LGKTDLTEHQKD
-345 YLKTIESSAKHLLAI
+345 YLRTIESSAKHLLAI

-433 GNAVKFTNEG
+433 GNAVKFTNQG
-443 SVTLTMNSSGL
+443 SVTLTMSSSGL

-467 ADTGIGISPSQL
+467 SDTGIGISPSQL

-549 ARLQESQVLMVDR
+549 ARLAECQVLLVDR
-562 DDWSRASYARMLSS
+562 DDWSRISYANMLSS
-576 IGANPL
+576 IGASPI

-595 GKPLAA
+595 GRPAAA
-601 VISLSSA
+601 VISLCTT

-629 LLNSQDAA
+629 LLNSQDNTV
-637 LIDDLRKNGASAVLS
+637 IEELRKTGASAVLP
-652 KPVRIAALRN
+652 KPARVTALRN
-662 ALSAAADNKS
+662 ALASAAQKKDGTSAGSVAAPQAEDTHHAAAA
-672 EKPAEAASPK
+672 PAKDAGTERK
-682 AQSPEAAQLPAA
+682 APAA
-694 SPEKKEKPEEGAP
+694 D
-707 ASGLIPCSVLAVDD
+707 LIPCRVLAADD
-721 NPANLKLMK
+721 NPANLKLMS
-730 IMLSAIVTEPVMAS
+730 IMLSAIVTEPVMAA

-769 MDGVSAMKAIRKGGG
+769 MDGVSAMKAIRSGGG
-784 PNAATPVIA
+784 PNADTPVIA

-809 GMNGFLTKPIEEE
+809 GMNGFLTKPVEEE
-822 SLLETVQAARKGTL
+822 SLLEIVKAARKGTL

-849 DMAGKAAGSFISN
+849 DMAGKAAGSFISS
-862 EESRRLFDP
+862 EASSSLFDP

-885 KEMLTLLLASV
+885 KEMLSLLLASV

-907 TVKPERLAGLVHKF
+907 SVKPEKLAGLVHKF

-937 NTIESSIR
+937 NTIESAIR

-966 IKAEAPRWLDEIDR
+966 IKAGAPKWLDEIDR

>member
-87 AVFNA
+87 AVFNVSGTA
-92 AGATYSVA
+92 YSVA
-100 SHAETLSGMKTKV
+100 SHAGTLSGMKTKI
-113 SEKTKLQTVVA
+113 SEKTRLRTVVA
-124 IDGGSIII
+124 ISGGSIII

-144 ATDIQGTPLWYA
+144 ATNTQGTPLWYA
-156 DKTNDRKHAV
+156 DRNRESSREV

-174 YIEAELDYSTNLI
+174 YIEAELDYSSNLI

-268 EMQNSIDQATSDLN
+268 EMQNSINQATSDLN

-299 RKALEA
+299 RKAREA

-333 LGKTDLSEHQKD
+333 LGKTDLTEHQKD
-345 YLKTIESSAKHLLAI
+345 YLRTIESSAKHLLAI

-405 LSVDIDSGVPDLVVG
+405 LSVDIDSRVPDLVVG

-433 GNAVKFTNEG
+433 GNAVKFTNQG
-443 SVTLTMNSSGL
+443 SVTLTMSSSGL

-467 ADTGIGISPSQL
+467 SDTGIGISPSQL

-549 ARLQESQVLMVDR
+549 ARLAECQVLLVDR
-562 DDWSRASYARMLSS
+562 DDWSRISYANMLSS
-576 IGANPL
+576 IGASPI

-595 GKPLAA
+595 GRPAAA
-601 VISLSSA
+601 VISLCTT

-629 LLNSQDAA
+629 LLNSQDNTV
-637 LIDDLRKNGASAVLS
+637 IEELRKTGASAVLP
-652 KPVRIAALRN
+652 KPARVTALRN
-662 ALSAAADNKS
+662 ALASAAQKKDGTSAGSVAAPQAEDTHHAAAA
-672 EKPAEAASPK
+672 PAKDAGTERK
-682 AQSPEAAQLPAA
+682 APAA
-694 SPEKKEKPEEGAP
+694 D
-707 ASGLIPCSVLAVDD
+707 LIPCRVLAADD
-721 NPANLKLMK
+721 NPANLKLMS
-730 IMLSAIVTEPVMAS
+730 IMLSAIVTEPVMAA

-769 MDGVSAMKAIRKGGG
+769 MDGVSAMKAIRSGGG
-784 PNAATPVIA
+784 PNADTPVIA

-809 GMNGFLTKPIEEE
+809 GMNGFLTKPVEEE
-822 SLLETVQAARKGTL
+822 SLLEIVKAARKGTL

-849 DMAGKAAGSFISN
+849 DMAGKAAGSFISS
-862 EESRRLFDP
+862 EASSSLFDP

-885 KEMLTLLLASV
+885 KEMLSLLLASV

-907 TVKPERLAGLVHKF
+907 SVKPEKLAGLVHKF

-937 NTIESSIR
+937 NTIESAIR

-966 IKAEAPRWLDEIDR
+966 IKAGAPKWLDEIDR

>member
-92 AGATYSVA
+92 SGTAYSVA
-100 SHAETLSGMKTKV
+100 SHAGTLSGMKTKI
-113 SEKTKLQTVVA
+113 SEKTRLRTVVA
-124 IDGGSIII
+124 ISGGSIII

-144 ATDIQGTPLWYA
+144 ATNTQGTPLWYA
-156 DKTNDRKHAV
+156 DRNRESSREV

-174 YIEAELDYSTNLI
+174 YIEAELDYSSNLI

-299 RKALEA
+299 RKAREA

-333 LGKTDLSEHQKD
+333 LGKTDLTEHQKD
-345 YLKTIESSAKHLLAI
+345 YLRTIESSAKHLLAI

-433 GNAVKFTNEG
+433 GNAVKFTNQG
-443 SVTLTMNSSGL
+443 SVTLTMSSSGL

-467 ADTGIGISPSQL
+467 SDTGIGISPSQL

-549 ARLQESQVLMVDR
+549 ARLAECQVLLVDR
-562 DDWSRASYARMLSS
+562 DDWSRISYANMLSS
-576 IGANPL
+576 IGASPI

-595 GKPLAA
+595 GRPAAA
-601 VISLSSA
+601 VISLCTT

-629 LLNSQDAA
+629 LLNSQDNTV
-637 LIDDLRKNGASAVLS
+637 IEELRKTGASAVLP
-652 KPVRIAALRN
+652 KPARVTALRN
-662 ALSAAADNKS
+662 ALASAAQKKDGTSAGSVAAPQAEDTHHAAAA
-672 EKPAEAASPK
+672 PAKDAGTERK
-682 AQSPEAAQLPAA
+682 APAA
-694 SPEKKEKPEEGAP
+694 D
-707 ASGLIPCSVLAVDD
+707 LIPCRVLAADD
-721 NPANLKLMK
+721 NPANLKLMS
-730 IMLSAIVTEPVMAS
+730 IMLSAIVTEPVMAA

-769 MDGVSAMKAIRKGGG
+769 MDGVSAMKAIRSGGG
-784 PNAATPVIA
+784 PNADTPVIA

-809 GMNGFLTKPIEEE
+809 GMNGFLTKPVEEE
-822 SLLETVQAARKGTL
+822 SLLEIVKAARKGTL

-849 DMAGKAAGSFISN
+849 DMAGKAAGSFISS
-862 EESRRLFDP
+862 EASSSLFDP

-885 KEMLTLLLASV
+885 KEMLSLLLASV

-907 TVKPERLAGLVHKF
+907 SVKPEKLAGLVHKF

-937 NTIESSIR
+937 NIIESAIR

-966 IKAEAPRWLDEIDR
+966 IKAGAPKWLDEIDR

>member
-92 AGATYSVA
+92 SGTAYSVA
-100 SHAETLSGMKTKV
+100 SHAGTLSGMKTKI
-113 SEKTKLQTVVA
+113 SEKTRLRTVVA
-124 IDGGSIII
+124 ISGGSIII

-144 ATDIQGTPLWYA
+144 ATNTQGTPLWYA
-156 DKTNDRKHAV
+156 DRNRESSREV

-174 YIEAELDYSTNLI
+174 YIEAELDYSSNLI

-299 RKALEA
+299 RKAREA

-333 LGKTDLSEHQKD
+333 LGKTDLTEHQKD
-345 YLKTIESSAKHLLAI
+345 YLRTIESSAKHLLAI

-433 GNAVKFTNEG
+433 GNAVKFTNQG
-443 SVTLTMNSSGL
+443 SVTLTMSSSGL

-467 ADTGIGISPSQL
+467 SDTGIGISPSQL

-549 ARLQESQVLMVDR
+549 ARLAECQVLLVDR
-562 DDWSRASYARMLSS
+562 DDWSRISYANMLSS
-576 IGANPL
+576 IGASPI

-595 GKPLAA
+595 GRPAAA
-601 VISLSSA
+601 VISLCTT

-629 LLNSQDAA
+629 LLNSQDNTV
-637 LIDDLRKNGASAVLS
+637 IEELRETGASAVLP
-652 KPVRIAALRN
+652 KPARVTALRN
-662 ALSAAADNKS
+662 ALASAAQKKDGTSAGSVAAPQAEDTHHAAAA
-672 EKPAEAASPK
+672 PAKDAGTERK
-682 AQSPEAAQLPAA
+682 APAA
-694 SPEKKEKPEEGAP
+694 D
-707 ASGLIPCSVLAVDD
+707 LIPCRVLAADD
-721 NPANLKLMK
+721 NPANLKLMS
-730 IMLSAIVTEPVMAS
+730 IMLSAIVTEPVMAA

-769 MDGVSAMKAIRKGGG
+769 MDGVSAMKAIRSGGG
-784 PNAATPVIA
+784 PNADTPVIA

-809 GMNGFLTKPIEEE
+809 GMNGFLTKPVEEE
-822 SLLETVQAARKGTL
+822 SLLEIVKAARKGTL

-849 DMAGKAAGSFISN
+849 DMAGKAAGSFISS
-862 EESRRLFDP
+862 EASSSLFDP

-885 KEMLTLLLASV
+885 KEMLSLLLASV

-907 TVKPERLAGLVHKF
+907 SVKPEKLAGLVHKF

-937 NTIESSIR
+937 NTIESAIR

-966 IKAEAPRWLDEIDR
+966 IKAGAPKWLDEIDR

>member
-87 AVFNA
+87 AVFNVSGTA
-92 AGATYSVA
+92 YSVA
-100 SHAETLSGMKTKV
+100 SHAGTLSGMKTKI
-113 SEKTKLQTVVA
+113 SEKTRLRTVVA
-124 IDGGSIII
+124 ISGGSIII

-144 ATDIQGTPLWYA
+144 ATNTQGTPLWYA
-156 DKTNDRKHAV
+156 DRNRESSREV

-174 YIEAELDYSTNLI
+174 YIEAELDYSSNLI

-299 RKALEA
+299 RKAREA

-333 LGKTDLSEHQKD
+333 LGKTNLTEHQKD
-345 YLKTIESSAKHLLAI
+345 YLRTIESSAKHLLAI

-433 GNAVKFTNEG
+433 GNAVKFTNQG
-443 SVTLTMNSSGL
+443 SVTLTMSSSGL

-467 ADTGIGISPSQL
+467 SDTGIGISPSQL

-549 ARLQESQVLMVDR
+549 ARLAECQVLLVDR
-562 DDWSRASYARMLSS
+562 DDWSRISYANMLSS
-576 IGANPL
+576 IGASPI

-595 GKPLAA
+595 GRPAAA
-601 VISLSSA
+601 VISLCTT

-629 LLNSQDAA
+629 LLNSQDNTV
-637 LIDDLRKNGASAVLS
+637 IEELRKTGASAVLP
-652 KPVRIAALRN
+652 KPARVTALRN
-662 ALSAAADNKS
+662 ALASAAQKKDGTSAGSVAAPQAEDTHHAAAA
-672 EKPAEAASPK
+672 PAKDAGTERK
-682 AQSPEAAQLPAA
+682 APAA
-694 SPEKKEKPEEGAP
+694 D
-707 ASGLIPCSVLAVDD
+707 LIPCRVLAADD
-721 NPANLKLMK
+721 NPANLKLMS
-730 IMLSAIVTEPVMAS
+730 IMLSAIVTEPVMAA

-769 MDGVSAMKAIRKGGG
+769 MDGVSAMKAIRSGGG
-784 PNAATPVIA
+784 PNADTPVIA

-809 GMNGFLTKPIEEE
+809 GMNGFLTKPVEEE
-822 SLLETVQAARKGTL
+822 SLLEIVKAARKGTL

-849 DMAGKAAGSFISN
+849 DMAGKAAGSFISS
-862 EESRRLFDP
+862 EASSSLFDP

-885 KEMLTLLLASV
+885 KEMLSLLLASV

-907 TVKPERLAGLVHKF
+907 SVKPEKLAGLVHKF

-937 NTIESSIR
+937 NTIESAIR

-966 IKAEAPRWLDEIDR
+966 IKAGAPKWLDEIDR

>member
-92 AGATYSVA
+92 SGTAYSVA
-100 SHAETLSGMKTKV
+100 SHAGTLSGMKTKI
-113 SEKTKLQTVVA
+113 SEKTRLRTVVA
-124 IDGGSIII
+124 ISGGSIII

-144 ATDIQGTPLWYA
+144 ATNTQGTPLWYA
-156 DKTNDRKHAV
+156 DRNRESSREV

-174 YIEAELDYSTNLI
+174 YIEAELDYSSNLI

-299 RKALEA
+299 RKAREA

-333 LGKTDLSEHQKD
+333 LGKTDLTEHQKD
-345 YLKTIESSAKHLLAI
+345 YLRTIESSAKHLLAI

-433 GNAVKFTNEG
+433 GNAVKFTNQG
-443 SVTLTMNSSGL
+443 SVTLTMSSSGL

-467 ADTGIGISPSQL
+467 SDTGIGISPSQL

-549 ARLQESQVLMVDR
+549 ARLAECQVLLVDR
-562 DDWSRASYARMLSS
+562 DDWSRISYANMLSS
-576 IGANPL
+576 IGASPI

-595 GKPLAA
+595 GRPAAA
-601 VISLSSA
+601 VISLCTT

-629 LLNSQDAA
+629 LLNSQDNTV
-637 LIDDLRKNGASAVLS
+637 IEELRKTGASAVLP
-652 KPVRIAALRN
+652 KPARVTALRN
-662 ALSAAADNKS
+662 ALASAAQKKDGTSAGSVAAPQAEDTHHAAAA
-672 EKPAEAASPK
+672 PAKDAGTERK
-682 AQSPEAAQLPAA
+682 APAA
-694 SPEKKEKPEEGAP
+694 D
-707 ASGLIPCSVLAVDD
+707 LIPCRVLAADD
-721 NPANLKLMK
+721 NPANLKLMS
-730 IMLSAIVTEPVMAS
+730 IMLSAIVTEPVMAA

-769 MDGVSAMKAIRKGGG
+769 MDGVSAMKAIRSGGG
-784 PNAATPVIA
+784 PNADTPVIA

-809 GMNGFLTKPIEEE
+809 GMNGFLTKPVEEE
-822 SLLETVQAARKGTL
+822 SLLEIVKAARKGTL

-849 DMAGKAAGSFISN
+849 DMAGKAAGSFISS
-862 EESRRLFDP
+862 EASSSLFDP

-885 KEMLTLLLASV
+885 KEMLSLLLASV

-907 TVKPERLAGLVHKF
+907 SVKPEKLAGLVHKF

-928 GIMDARKLS
+928 GIMDASKLS
-937 NTIESSIR
+937 NTIESAIR

-966 IKAEAPRWLDEIDR
+966 IKAGAPKWLDEIDR

>member
-45 ANAVLMPLSQAI
+45 ANAVLMPLSQAV

-92 AGATYSVA
+92 SGTAYSVA
-100 SHAETLSGMKTKV
+100 SHAGTLSGMKTKI
-113 SEKTKLQTVVA
+113 SEKTRLRTVVA
-124 IDGGSIII
+124 ISGGSIII

-144 ATDIQGTPLWYA
+144 ATNTQGTPLWYA
-156 DKTNDRKHAV
+156 DRNRESSREV

-174 YIEAELDYSTNLI
+174 YIEAELDYSSNLI

-221 ISRMNRAIMSIREGQ
+221 ISRMNRATMSIREGQ

-246 GELERLRS
+246 GQLERLRS

-299 RKALEA
+299 RKAREA

-333 LGKTDLSEHQKD
+333 LGKTDLTEHQKD
-345 YLKTIESSAKHLLAI
+345 YLRTIESSAKHLLAI

-433 GNAVKFTNEG
+433 GNAVKFTNQG
-443 SVTLTMNSSGL
+443 SVTLTMSSSGL

-467 ADTGIGISPSQL
+467 SDTGIGISPSQL

-549 ARLQESQVLMVDR
+549 ARLAECQVLLVDR
-562 DDWSRASYARMLSS
+562 DDWSRISYANMLSS
-576 IGANPL
+576 IGASPI

-595 GKPLAA
+595 GRPAAA
-601 VISLSSA
+601 VISLCTT

-629 LLNSQDAA
+629 LLNSQDNTV
-637 LIDDLRKNGASAVLS
+637 IEELRKTGASAVLP
-652 KPVRIAALRN
+652 KPARVTALRN
-662 ALSAAADNKS
+662 ALASAAQKKDGTSAGSVAAPQAEDTHHAAAA
-672 EKPAEAASPK
+672 PAKDAGTERK
-682 AQSPEAAQLPAA
+682 APAA
-694 SPEKKEKPEEGAP
+694 D
-707 ASGLIPCSVLAVDD
+707 LIPCRVLAADD
-721 NPANLKLMK
+721 NPANLKLMS
-730 IMLSAIVTEPVMAS
+730 IMLSAIVTEPVMAA

-769 MDGVSAMKAIRKGGG
+769 MDGVSAMKAIRSGGG
-784 PNAATPVIA
+784 PNADTPVIA

-809 GMNGFLTKPIEEE
+809 GMNGFLTKPVEEE
-822 SLLETVQAARKGTL
+822 SLLEIVKAARKGTL

-849 DMAGKAAGSFISN
+849 DMAGKAAGSFISS
-862 EESRRLFDP
+862 EASSSLFDP

-885 KEMLTLLLASV
+885 KEMLSLLLASV

-907 TVKPERLAGLVHKF
+907 SVKPEKLAGLVHKF

-937 NTIESSIR
+937 NTIESAIR

-966 IKAEAPRWLDEIDR
+966 IKAGAPKWLDEIDR

>member
-92 AGATYSVA
+92 SGTAYSVA
-100 SHAETLSGMKTKV
+100 SHAGTLSGMKTKI
-113 SEKTKLQTVVA
+113 SEKTRLRTVVA
-124 IDGGSIII
+124 ISGGSIII

-144 ATDIQGTPLWYA
+144 ATNTQGTPLWYA
-156 DKTNDRKHAV
+156 DRNRESSREV

-174 YIEAELDYSTNLI
+174 YIEAELDYSSNLI

-268 EMQNSIDQATSDLN
+268 EMQNSINQATSDLN

-299 RKALEA
+299 RKAREA
-305 ARLQTEF
+305 ARLQAEF
-312 LANMSHELR
+312 LANMSHERR
-321 TPLNGVIGFAVQ
+321 TPLHGVIGFAVQ
-333 LGKTDLSEHQKD
+333 LGKTDLTEHQKD
-345 YLKTIESSAKHLLAI
+345 YLRTIESSAKHLLAI

-433 GNAVKFTNEG
+433 GNAVKFTNQG
-443 SVTLTMNSSGL
+443 SVTLTMSSSGL

-467 ADTGIGISPSQL
+467 SDTGIGISPSQL

-549 ARLQESQVLMVDR
+549 ARLAECQVLLVDR
-562 DDWSRASYARMLSS
+562 DDWSRISYANMLSS
-576 IGANPL
+576 IGASPI

-595 GKPLAA
+595 GRPAAA
-601 VISLSSA
+601 VISLCTT

-629 LLNSQDAA
+629 LLNSQDNTV
-637 LIDDLRKNGASAVLS
+637 IEELRKTGASAVLP
-652 KPVRIAALRN
+652 KPARVTALRN
-662 ALSAAADNKS
+662 ALASAAQKKDGTSAGSVAAPQAEDTHHAAAA
-672 EKPAEAASPK
+672 PAKDAGTERK
-682 AQSPEAAQLPAA
+682 APAA
-694 SPEKKEKPEEGAP
+694 D
-707 ASGLIPCSVLAVDD
+707 LIPCRVLAADD
-721 NPANLKLMK
+721 NPANLKLMS
-730 IMLSAIVTEPVMAS
+730 IMLSAIVTEPVMAA

-769 MDGVSAMKAIRKGGG
+769 MDGVSAMKAIRSGGG
-784 PNAATPVIA
+784 PNADTPVIA

-809 GMNGFLTKPIEEE
+809 GMNGFLTKPVEEE
-822 SLLETVQAARKGTL
+822 SLLEIVKAARKGTL

-849 DMAGKAAGSFISN
+849 DMAGKAAGSFISS
-862 EESRRLFDP
+862 EASSSLFDP

-885 KEMLTLLLASV
+885 KEMLSLLLASV

-907 TVKPERLAGLVHKF
+907 SVKPEKLAGLVHKF

-937 NTIESSIR
+937 NTIESAIR

-966 IKAEAPRWLDEIDR
+966 IKAGAPKWLDEIDR

>member
-92 AGATYSVA
+92 SGTAYSVA
-100 SHAETLSGMKTKV
+100 SHAGTLSGMKTKI
-113 SEKTKLQTVVA
+113 SEKTRLRTVVA
-124 IDGGSIII
+124 ISGGSIII

-144 ATDIQGTPLWYA
+144 ATNTQGTPLWYA
-156 DKTNDRKHAV
+156 DRNRESSREV

-174 YIEAELDYSTNLI
+174 YIEAELDYSSNLI

-299 RKALEA
+299 RKAREA

-333 LGKTDLSEHQKD
+333 LGKTDLTEHQKD
-345 YLKTIESSAKHLLAI
+345 YLRTIESSAKHLLAI

-433 GNAVKFTNEG
+433 GNAVKFTNQG
-443 SVTLTMNSSGL
+443 SVTLTMSSSGL

-467 ADTGIGISPSQL
+467 SDTGIGISPSQL

-549 ARLQESQVLMVDR
+549 ARLAECQVLLVDR
-562 DDWSRASYARMLSS
+562 DDWSRISYANMLSS
-576 IGANPL
+576 IGASPI

-595 GKPLAA
+595 GRPAAA
-601 VISLSSA
+601 VISLCTT

-629 LLNSQDAA
+629 LLNSQDNTV
-637 LIDDLRKNGASAVLS
+637 IEELRKTGASAVLP
-652 KPVRIAALRN
+652 KPARVTALRN
-662 ALSAAADNKS
+662 ALASAAQKKDGTSAGSVAAPQAEDTHHAAAA
-672 EKPAEAASPK
+672 PAKDAGTERK
-682 AQSPEAAQLPAA
+682 APAA
-694 SPEKKEKPEEGAP
+694 D
-707 ASGLIPCSVLAVDD
+707 LIPCRVLAADD
-721 NPANLKLMK
+721 NPANLKLMS
-730 IMLSAIVTEPVMAS
+730 IMLSAIVTEPVMAA

-769 MDGVSAMKAIRKGGG
+769 MDGVSAMKAIRSGGG
-784 PNAATPVIA
+784 PNADTPVIA

-809 GMNGFLTKPIEEE
+809 GMNGFLTKPVEEE
-822 SLLETVQAARKGTL
+822 SLLEIVKAARKGTL

-849 DMAGKAAGSFISN
+849 DMAGKAAGSFISS
-862 EESRRLFDP
+862 EASSSLFDP

-885 KEMLTLLLASV
+885 KEMLSLLLASV

-907 TVKPERLAGLVHKF
+907 SVKPENLAGLVHKF

-937 NTIESSIR
+937 NTIESAIR

-966 IKAEAPRWLDEIDR
+966 IKAGAPKWLDEIDR

>member
-92 AGATYSVA
+92 SGTAYSVA
-100 SHAETLSGMKTKV
+100 SHAGTLSGMKTKI
-113 SEKTKLQTVVA
+113 SEKTRLRTVVA
-124 IDGGSIII
+124 ISGGSIII

-144 ATDIQGTPLWYA
+144 ATNTQGTPLWYA
-156 DKTNDRKHAV
+156 DRNRESSREV

-174 YIEAELDYSTNLI
+174 YIEAELDYSSNLI

-299 RKALEA
+299 RKAREA

-333 LGKTDLSEHQKD
+333 LGKTDLTEHQKD
-345 YLKTIESSAKHLLAI
+345 YLRTIESSAKHLLAI

-433 GNAVKFTNEG
+433 GNAVKFTNQG
-443 SVTLTMNSSGL
+443 SVTLTMSSSGL

-467 ADTGIGISPSQL
+467 SDTGIGISPSQL

-549 ARLQESQVLMVDR
+549 ARLAECQVLLVDR
-562 DDWSRASYARMLSS
+562 DDWSRISYANMLSS
-576 IGANPL
+576 IGASPI

-595 GKPLAA
+595 GRPAAA
-601 VISLSSA
+601 VISLCTT

-629 LLNSQDAA
+629 LLNSQDNTV
-637 LIDDLRKNGASAVLS
+637 IEELRKTGASAVLP
-652 KPVRIAALRN
+652 KPARVTALRN
-662 ALSAAADNKS
+662 ALASAAQKKDGTSAGSVAAPQAEDTHHAAAA
-672 EKPAEAASPK
+672 PAKDAGTERK
-682 AQSPEAAQLPAA
+682 APAA
-694 SPEKKEKPEEGAP
+694 D
-707 ASGLIPCSVLAVDD
+707 LIPCRVLAADD
-721 NPANLKLMK
+721 NPANLKLMS
-730 IMLSAIVTEPVMAS
+730 IMLSAIVTEPVMAA

-769 MDGVSAMKAIRKGGG
+769 MDGVSAMKAIRSGGG
-784 PNAATPVIA
+784 PNADTPVIA

-809 GMNGFLTKPIEEE
+809 GMNGFLTKPVEEE
-822 SLLETVQAARKGTL
+822 SLLEIVKAARKGTL

-849 DMAGKAAGSFISN
+849 DMAGKAAGSFISS
-862 EESRRLFDP
+862 EASSSLFDP

-885 KEMLTLLLASV
+885 KEMLSLLLASV

-907 TVKPERLAGLVHKF
+907 SVKPEKLAGLVHKF

>member
-92 AGATYSVA
+92 SGTAYSVA
-100 SHAETLSGMKTKV
+100 SHAGTLSGMKTKI
-113 SEKTKLQTVVA
+113 SEKTRLRTVVA
-124 IDGGSIII
+124 ISGGSIII

-144 ATDIQGTPLWYA
+144 ATNTQGTPLWYA
-156 DKTNDRKHAV
+156 DRIRESSREV

-174 YIEAELDYSTNLI
+174 YIEAELDYSSNLI

-299 RKALEA
+299 RKAREA

-333 LGKTDLSEHQKD
+333 LGKTDLTEHQKD
-345 YLKTIESSAKHLLAI
+345 YLRTIESSAKHLLAI

-433 GNAVKFTNEG
+433 GNAVKFTNQG
-443 SVTLTMNSSGL
+443 SVTLTMSSSGL

-467 ADTGIGISPSQL
+467 SDTGIGISPSQL

-549 ARLQESQVLMVDR
+549 ARLAECQVLLVDR
-562 DDWSRASYARMLSS
+562 DDWSRISYANMLSS
-576 IGANPL
+576 IGASPI

-595 GKPLAA
+595 GRPAAA
-601 VISLSSA
+601 VISLCTT

-629 LLNSQDAA
+629 LLNSQDNTV
-637 LIDDLRKNGASAVLS
+637 IEELRKTGASAVLP
-652 KPVRIAALRN
+652 KPARVTALRN
-662 ALSAAADNKS
+662 ALASAAQKKDGTSAGSVAAPQAEDTHHAAAA
-672 EKPAEAASPK
+672 PAKDAGTERK
-682 AQSPEAAQLPAA
+682 APAA
-694 SPEKKEKPEEGAP
+694 D
-707 ASGLIPCSVLAVDD
+707 LIPCRVLAADD
-721 NPANLKLMK
+721 NPANLKLMS
-730 IMLSAIVTEPVMAS
+730 IMLSAIVTEPVMAA

-769 MDGVSAMKAIRKGGG
+769 MDGVSAMKAIRSGGG
-784 PNAATPVIA
+784 PNADTPVIA

-809 GMNGFLTKPIEEE
+809 GMNGFLTKPVEEE
-822 SLLETVQAARKGTL
+822 SLLEIVKAARKGTL

-849 DMAGKAAGSFISN
+849 DMAGKAAGSFISS
-862 EESRRLFDP
+862 EASSSLFDP
-871 AGAVRRAAGQKKIA
+871 EGAVRRAAGQKKIA
-885 KEMLTLLLASV
+885 KEMLSLLLASV

-907 TVKPERLAGLVHKF
+907 YVKPEKLAGLVHKF

-937 NTIESSIR
+937 NTIESAIR

-966 IKAEAPRWLDEIDR
+966 IKAGAPKWLDEIDR

>member
-92 AGATYSVA
+92 SGTAYSVA
-100 SHAETLSGMKTKV
+100 SHAGTLSGMKTKI
-113 SEKTKLQTVVA
+113 SEKTRLRTVVA
-124 IDGGSIII
+124 ISGGSIII

-144 ATDIQGTPLWYA
+144 ATNTQGTPLWYA
-156 DKTNDRKHAV
+156 DRNRESSREV

-174 YIEAELDYSTNLI
+174 YIEAELDYSSNLI

-299 RKALEA
+299 RKAREA

-333 LGKTDLSEHQKD
+333 LGKTDLTEHQKD
-345 YLKTIESSAKHLLAI
+345 YLRTIESSAKHLLAI

-433 GNAVKFTNEG
+433 GNAVKFTNQG
-443 SVTLTMNSSGL
+443 SVTLTMSSSGL

-467 ADTGIGISPSQL
+467 SDTGIGISPSQL

-549 ARLQESQVLMVDR
+549 ARLAECQVLLIDR
-562 DDWSRASYARMLSS
+562 DDWSRISYANMLSS
-576 IGANPL
+576 IGASPI

-595 GKPLAA
+595 GRPAAA
-601 VISLSSA
+601 VISLCTT

-629 LLNSQDAA
+629 LLNSQDNTV
-637 LIDDLRKNGASAVLS
+637 IEELRKTGASAVLP
-652 KPVRIAALRN
+652 KPARVTALRN
-662 ALSAAADNKS
+662 ALASAAQKKDGTSAGSVAAPQAEDTHHAAAA
-672 EKPAEAASPK
+672 PAKDAGTERK
-682 AQSPEAAQLPAA
+682 APAA
-694 SPEKKEKPEEGAP
+694 D
-707 ASGLIPCSVLAVDD
+707 LIPCRVLAADD
-721 NPANLKLMK
+721 NPANLKLMS
-730 IMLSAIVTEPVMAS
+730 IMLSAIVTEPVMAA

-769 MDGVSAMKAIRKGGG
+769 MDGVSAMKAIRSGGG
-784 PNAATPVIA
+784 PNADTPVIA

-809 GMNGFLTKPIEEE
+809 GMNGFLTKPVEEE
-822 SLLETVQAARKGTL
+822 SLLEIVKAARKGTL

-849 DMAGKAAGSFISN
+849 DMAGKAAGSFISS
-862 EESRRLFDP
+862 EASSSLFDP

-885 KEMLTLLLASV
+885 KEMLSLLLASV

-907 TVKPERLAGLVHKF
+907 SVKPEKLAGLVHKF

-937 NTIESSIR
+937 NTIESAIR

-966 IKAEAPRWLDEIDR
+966 IKAGAPKWLDEIDR

>member
-87 AVFNA
+87 AVFNVSGTA
-92 AGATYSVA
+92 YSVA
-100 SHAETLSGMKTKV
+100 SHAGTLSGMKTKI
-113 SEKTKLQTVVA
+113 SEKTRLRTVVA
-124 IDGGSIII
+124 ISGGSIII

-144 ATDIQGTPLWYA
+144 ATNTQGTPLWYA
-156 DKTNDRKHAV
+156 DRNRGSSREV

-174 YIEAELDYSTNLI
+174 YIEAELDYSSNLI

-299 RKALEA
+299 RKAREA

-333 LGKTDLSEHQKD
+333 LGKTDLTEHQKD
-345 YLKTIESSAKHLLAI
+345 YLRTIESSAKHLLAI

-433 GNAVKFTNEG
+433 GNAVKFTNQG
-443 SVTLTMNSSGL
+443 SVTLTMSSSGL

-467 ADTGIGISPSQL
+467 SDTGIGISPSQL

-549 ARLQESQVLMVDR
+549 ARLAECQVLLVDR
-562 DDWSRASYARMLSS
+562 DDWSRISYANMLSS
-576 IGANPL
+576 IGASPI

-595 GKPLAA
+595 GRPAAA
-601 VISLSSA
+601 VISLCTT

-629 LLNSQDAA
+629 LLNSQDNTV
-637 LIDDLRKNGASAVLS
+637 IEELRKTGASAVLP
-652 KPVRIAALRN
+652 KPARVTALRN
-662 ALSAAADNKS
+662 ALASAAQKKDGTSAGSVAAPQAEDTHHAAAA
-672 EKPAEAASPK
+672 PAKDAGTERK
-682 AQSPEAAQLPAA
+682 APAA
-694 SPEKKEKPEEGAP
+694 D
-707 ASGLIPCSVLAVDD
+707 LIPCRVLAADD
-721 NPANLKLMK
+721 NPANLKLMS
-730 IMLSAIVTEPVMAS
+730 IMLSAIVTEPVMAA

-769 MDGVSAMKAIRKGGG
+769 MDGVSAMKAIRSGGG
-784 PNAATPVIA
+784 PNADTPVIA

-809 GMNGFLTKPIEEE
+809 GMNGFLTKPVEEE
-822 SLLETVQAARKGTL
+822 SLLEIVKAARKGTL

-849 DMAGKAAGSFISN
+849 DMAGKAAGSFISS
-862 EESRRLFDP
+862 EASSSLFDP

-885 KEMLTLLLASV
+885 KEMLSLLLASV

-907 TVKPERLAGLVHKF
+907 SVKPEKLAGLVHKF

-937 NTIESSIR
+937 NTIESAIR

-966 IKAEAPRWLDEIDR
+966 IKAGAPKWLDEIDR

>member
-92 AGATYSVA
+92 SGTAYSVA
-100 SHAETLSGMKTKV
+100 SHAGTLSGMKTKI
-113 SEKTKLQTVVA
+113 SEKTRLRTVVA
-124 IDGGSIII
+124 ISGGSIII

-144 ATDIQGTPLWYA
+144 ATNTQGTPLWYA
-156 DKTNDRKHAV
+156 DRNRESSREV

-174 YIEAELDYSTNLI
+174 YIEAELDYSSNLI

-299 RKALEA
+299 RKAREA

-333 LGKTDLSEHQKD
+333 LGKTDLTEHQND
-345 YLKTIESSAKHLLAI
+345 YLRTIESSAKHLLAI

-433 GNAVKFTNEG
+433 GNAVKFTNQG
-443 SVTLTMNSSGL
+443 SVTLTMSSSGL

-467 ADTGIGISPSQL
+467 SDTGIGISPSQL

-549 ARLQESQVLMVDR
+549 ARLAECQVLLVDR
-562 DDWSRASYARMLSS
+562 DDWSRISYANMLSS
-576 IGANPL
+576 IGASPI

-595 GKPLAA
+595 GRPAAA
-601 VISLSSA
+601 VISLCTT

-629 LLNSQDAA
+629 LLNSQDNTV
-637 LIDDLRKNGASAVLS
+637 IEELRKTGASAVLP
-652 KPVRIAALRN
+652 KPARVTALRN
-662 ALSAAADNKS
+662 ALASAAQKKDGTSAGSVAAPQAEDTHHAAAA
-672 EKPAEAASPK
+672 PAKDAGTERK
-682 AQSPEAAQLPAA
+682 APAA
-694 SPEKKEKPEEGAP
+694 D
-707 ASGLIPCSVLAVDD
+707 LIPCRVLAADD
-721 NPANLKLMK
+721 NPANLKLMS
-730 IMLSAIVTEPVMAS
+730 IMLSAIVTEPVMAA

-769 MDGVSAMKAIRKGGG
+769 MDGVSAMKAIRSGGG
-784 PNAATPVIA
+784 PNADTPVIA

-809 GMNGFLTKPIEEE
+809 GMNGFLTKPVEEE
-822 SLLETVQAARKGTL
+822 SLLEIVKAARKGTL

-849 DMAGKAAGSFISN
+849 DMAGKAAGSFISS
-862 EESRRLFDP
+862 EASSSLFDP

-885 KEMLTLLLASV
+885 KEMLSLLLASV

-907 TVKPERLAGLVHKF
+907 SVKPEKLAGLVHKF

-937 NTIESSIR
+937 NTIESAIR

-966 IKAEAPRWLDEIDR
+966 IKAGAPKWLDEIDR

>member
-92 AGATYSVA
+92 SGTAYSVA
-100 SHAETLSGMKTKV
+100 SHAGTLSGMKTKI
-113 SEKTKLQTVVA
+113 SEKTRLRTVVA
-124 IDGGSIII
+124 ISGGSIII

-144 ATDIQGTPLWYA
+144 ATNTQGTPLWYA
-156 DKTNDRKHAV
+156 DRNRESSREV

-174 YIEAELDYSTNLI
+174 YIEAELDYSSNLI

-299 RKALEA
+299 RKAREA

-333 LGKTDLSEHQKD
+333 LGKTDLTEHQKD
-345 YLKTIESSAKHLLAI
+345 YLRTIESSAKHLLAI

-433 GNAVKFTNEG
+433 GNAVKFTNQG
-443 SVTLTMNSSGL
+443 SVTLTMSSSGL

-467 ADTGIGISPSQL
+467 SDTGIGISPSQL

-549 ARLQESQVLMVDR
+549 ARLAECQVLLVDR
-562 DDWSRASYARMLSS
+562 DDWSRISYANMLSS
-576 IGANPL
+576 IGASPI

-595 GKPLAA
+595 GRPAAA
-601 VISLSSA
+601 VISLCTT

-629 LLNSQDAA
+629 LLNSQDNTV
-637 LIDDLRKNGASAVLS
+637 IEELRKTGASAVLP
-652 KPVRIAALRN
+652 KPARVTALRN
-662 ALSAAADNKS
+662 ALASAAQKKDGTSAGSVAEPQAEDTHHAAAA
-672 EKPAEAASPK
+672 PAKDAGTERK
-682 AQSPEAAQLPAA
+682 APAA
-694 SPEKKEKPEEGAP
+694 D
-707 ASGLIPCSVLAVDD
+707 LIPCRVLAADD
-721 NPANLKLMK
+721 NPANLKLMS
-730 IMLSAIVTEPVMAS
+730 IMLSAIVTEPVMAA

-769 MDGVSAMKAIRKGGG
+769 MDGVSAMKAIRSGGG
-784 PNAATPVIA
+784 PNADTPVIA

-809 GMNGFLTKPIEEE
+809 GMNGFLTKPVEEE
-822 SLLETVQAARKGTL
+822 SLLEIVKAARKGTL

-849 DMAGKAAGSFISN
+849 DMAGKAAGSFISS
-862 EESRRLFDP
+862 EASSSLFDP

-885 KEMLTLLLASV
+885 KEMLSLLLASV

-907 TVKPERLAGLVHKF
+907 SVKPEKLAGLVHKF

-937 NTIESSIR
+937 NTIESAIR

-966 IKAEAPRWLDEIDR
+966 IKAGAPKWLDEIDR